1 MTDFIMFDSLLFKI
15 IRKLD
20 EFILG
25 LIKSSWFEPNLVW
38 IKIF

>member
-1 MTDFIMFDSLLFKI
+1 MTDFIMFDSLLFKT

-25 LIKSSWFEPNLVW
+25 LIKSSCFEPRLV
-38 IKIF
+38 